1 MRARNCAALAL
12 GSLLLLGACS
22 WAAAALEFGTG
33 EVLQSHLGPYDALA
47 RAAGGGA
54 AGRALLRQQSKKQK
68 EAARKKEAAAKKK
81 KEAARKKEAAAKK
94 KKQEKARRDA
104 FFSTQD
110 PVVVPALPPLAA
122 APALPAQPDAGA
134 VPAPE
139 QPPLAPDGAAPTE
152 TPVPAPVAQ
161 PWLPSAPFPGGF
173 SGAAPTIPQAQTRD
187 AMCTAGSRTGAV
199 VVAGKRTGSGYY
211 NACRF
216 TASGEEG
223 CCANCKANAE
233 CKGWFF
239 TRMDCTAFGG
249 GADVGVCYMIANPV
263 AAWVEAGASAAGGV
277 LARA

>member
-12 GSLLLLGACS
+12 GLLLILGACS
-22 WAAAALEFGTG
+22 WAAAARDIGALAG
-33 EVLQSHLGPYDALA
+33 LQSHLGPYDALA
-47 RAAGGGA
+47 LAAGGGA
-54 AGRALLRQQSKKQK
+54 AAAPGRALLRQQSKKQK
-68 EAARKKEAAAKKK
+68 EAARKKKEAAAKKK
-81 KEAARKKEAAAKK
+81 EAAAAKK
-94 KKQEKARRDA
+94 KKQEQARRDA
-104 FFSTQD
+104 FFSTQE

-122 APALPAQPDAGA
+122 APALPDAGT
-134 VPAPE
+134 APE
-139 QPPLAPDGAAPTE
+139 QPAGPAPTE

-161 PWLPSAPFPGGF
+161 PWLPSAPLPGGF
-173 SGAAPTIPQAQTRD
+173 SSAAPGAIPQAQTRD

-211 NACRF
+211 NACRY
-216 TASGEEG
+216 TASGEDG